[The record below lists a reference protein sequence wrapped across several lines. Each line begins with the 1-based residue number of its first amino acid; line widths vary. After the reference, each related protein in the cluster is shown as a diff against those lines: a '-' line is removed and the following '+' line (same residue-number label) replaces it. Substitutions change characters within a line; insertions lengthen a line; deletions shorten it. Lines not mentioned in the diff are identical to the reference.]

1 MMRLNKY
8 LSKCGVASRRH
19 ADKLIEQGR
28 VTINGNKVS
37 ELGVIIDDLS
47 DQVEVDGKP
56 VSLPPEPVYILLNKP
71 KGYITSLKDEF
82 GRKTVATLIKNVGQ
96 RVYPVGRLDLDSE
109 GVLLF
114 TDDGELSYRLTHPK
128 FGIRKIYH
136 VTVKGEFP
144 VELVARFEEGV
155 KLEDGFVATAKA
167 KLVSSQAKMSTLAL
181 ELTEG
186 RKREVRRMCGT
197 LGFPVL
203 HLRRI
208 KFADLSCDGMKSGT
222 WRFLSRKEID
232 KLKRKVAL
240 D

>member
-1 MMRLNKY
+1 MRLNKY

-19 ADKLIEQGR
+19 ADKIIEQGR
-28 VTINGNKVS
+28 VTVNGDKVAV
-37 ELGVIIDDLS
+37 LGEIIDDLA
-47 DQVEVDGKP
+47 DQIQVDGKP
-56 VSLPPEPVYILLNKP
+56 VSLPPESVYILLNKP

-82 GRKTVATLIKNVGQ
+82 GRKTVTTLIKNVGQ

-114 TDDGELSYRLTHPK
+114 MDDGELSYRLTHPK
-128 FGIRKIYH
+128 FGIRKIYQ

-167 KLVSSQAKMSTLAL
+167 KLISSQSKMSTLSL

-186 RKREVRRMCGT
+186 RKREVRRMCET
-197 LGFPVL
+197 LGFPVV
-203 HLRRI
+203 HLRRT
-208 KFADLSCDGMKSGT
+208 KFADLSCDGMRPGT
-222 WRFLSRKEID
+222 WRFLSRKEIE
-232 KLKRKVAL
+232 KLMKKVAL
-240 D
+240 I